1 MRRLLP
7 LLLTFSLTS
16 LAGANERLPVTQVR
30 FSTDG
35 TQVMTVVSGE
45 RDGSGFGHA
54 QVTVLD
60 TRSGRTIHQAN
71 RTADAGPVDV
81 LNALLA
87 ASATRAAV
95 APFTTRPLST
105 PRYQRAYPALY
116 PRWPDGVRAG
126 QVEVTPVRLWTRT
139 VPVRLEVL
147 RLPARCPYPEM
158 LPPGE
163 VPAGI
168 RLTVNGLEVWRDRTL
183 PTERACATR
192 YTLERVDMQGNRA
205 LMTLR
210 ALTPGFEGPDAVPVF
225 VAALLR

>member
-7 LLLTFSLTS
+7 LLLAFSLTS

-30 FSTDG
+30 FSADG
-35 TQVMTVVSGE
+35 AQVMTIVSGE

-60 TRSGRTIHQAN
+60 TRSGRIRYAAT
-71 RTADAGPVDV
+71 RTDDAAPRHV
-81 LNALLA
+81 LNTLLNTA
-87 ASATRAAV
+87 ATRAAV
-95 APFTTRPLST
+95 APFTTRPLSV
-105 PRYQRAYPALY
+105 PRYQWAYPVPY

-126 QVEVTPVRLWTRT
+126 QRQMTAVPLWSRPVPVQLDVVRL
-139 VPVRLEVL
+139 PG
-147 RLPARCPYPEM
+147 RCPYPEM

-163 VPAGI
+163 VPAGV
-168 RLTVNGLEVWRDRTL
+168 RLTVNGQEVWRDRAL
-183 PTERACATR
+183 PAARACATR
-192 YTLERVDMQGNRA
+192 YTLERVDVQGNRA
-205 LMTLR
+205 LFTLR

>member
-7 LLLTFSLTS
+7 LLLAFSLTS

-30 FSTDG
+30 FSADG
-35 TQVMTVVSGE
+35 AQVMTVVSGE
-45 RDGSGFGHA
+45 RDGSGFGTA

-60 TRSGRTIHQAN
+60 TRSGRIRYAAT
-71 RTADAGPVDV
+71 RTDDATPRRV
-81 LNALLA
+81 LNALLNTA
-87 ASATRAAV
+87 ATRSMV
-95 APFTTRPLST
+95 APFTARPLSV
-105 PRYQRAYPALY
+105 PRYQRVYPVPY

-147 RLPARCPYPEM
+147 RLAARCPYPEM

-163 VPAGI
+163 VPAGV
-168 RLTVNGLEVWRDRTL
+168 RLTVNGQEVWRDRTL
-183 PTERACATR
+183 PAARACATR
-192 YTLERVDMQGNRA
+192 YTLERVDVQGNRA
-205 LMTLR
+205 LFTLR
-210 ALTPGFEGPDAVPVF
+210 ALTPGFEGPDALLVF